1 MTANGQE
8 PERWERVPDGP
19 NYEVSW
25 DGNFRALPRKS
36 ASGRSLKAQPIATT
50 TDKDGYVL
58 VKYVNAEGKRVTRQ
72 MHRVQ
77 LEAFAGECPEG
88 QEARHYD
95 DVPGHNVWR
104 PGNEEE
110 SRARG
115 GNLFWGTWVQ
125 NRVIDRQR
133 NSPAEPKPAK
143 ECVRCEKP
151 FEGNG
156 KRCHPCVTDIGRSA
170 AEMLARGQTLAEVAK
185 KLDYPSPEG
194 IHVLAVRY
202 GGYGARKSWW
212 SRHVTPT
219 LRDRLPGKRRSRT
232 VTKRPA
238 EPRQGGRDAPEG
250 RKSVAVPPSKPGH
263 SGTFAPPAVTQRDNR
278 DVSRNAPKVTD
289 SDQHPYPAD
298 SVWNR
303 PERTRGGTSRR
314 SRGAR

>member
-1 MTANGQE
+1 MTE
-8 PERWERVPDGP
+8 PEQWKPVPDGP

-36 ASGRSLKAQPIATT
+36 ASGRNLKAQPIATT

-77 LEAFAGECPEG
+77 LEAFAGACPEG

-104 PGNEEE
+104 PGTEEE

-194 IHVLAVRY
+194 IHTLAVRY
-202 GGYGARKSWW
+202 GGYGARKSWL
-212 SRHVTPT
+212 SRTVKPKIVTV
-219 LRDRLPGKRRSRT
+219 RNRMPGKRRSRT
-232 VTKRPA
+232 VSRRATGTGL
-238 EPRQGGRDAPEG
+238 GGRDAPEG
-250 RKSVAVPPSKPGH
+250 RKSVAIPPSKLGQTGQTM
-263 SGTFAPPAVTQRDNR
+263 SQAVTQRETPASER
-278 DVSRNAPKVTD
+278 IP
-289 SDQHPYPAD
+289 PYPAD
-298 SVWNR
+298 LTYRNQSK
-303 PERTRGGTSRR
+303 RTRGGNSRR
-314 SRGAR
+314 SR